1 MEEAFTKHLE
11 FIQNIINRMSNN
23 SFLLKGWN
31 VTVSSAILALVVN
44 DPKPL
49 FAIIALF
56 SSLSFWG
63 LDAYYLRQERL
74 FRCLY
79 DEIRQGA
86 KTRKNRKIEPFSLS
100 TTIYNS
106 QIPSWFRTLW
116 SKSIIGLH
124 DVVITV
130 VIITMITLLASP

>member
-1 MEEAFTKHLE
+1 MDEAFTKHLE

-31 VTVSSAILALVVN
+31 VTVSSAILALIVN
-44 DPKPL
+44 NPQPL

-74 FRCLY
+74 FRSLY
-79 DEIRQGA
+79 DDLRLSA
-86 KTRKNRKIEPFSLS
+86 TTKKTKKVEVFSLD
-100 TTIYNS
+100 TDKYEA
-106 QIPSWFRTLW
+106 QVPSWFRTLW
-116 SKSIIGLH
+116 SGSIFWLH
-124 DVVITV
+124 GVVITV
-130 VIITMITLLASP
+130 VIVTITVLLASS